1 MGANI
6 TASNGWRISSIY
18 WNRAIYFMAWNVL
31 KEMQGHYG
39 PTSTG
44 EMTMKKLFAIAI
56 LAVLLCLSGQVMAET
71 ITDVCVDNR
80 DGIITDKWKG
90 LMWQIATAGPMN
102 WNDAMSYA
110 SGLSLGGHSDW
121 RLPTT
126 NELKKLY
133 NSPCERMMDVTP
145 GDYWSSNGSSDQAWA
160 VHFHD
165 GVEGRYNA
173 NSDFH
178 VRAVRSAQ

>member
-1 MGANI
+1 MPWI
-6 TASNGWRISSIY
+6 
-18 WNRAIYFMAWNVL
+18 RAILFMAWIVL
-31 KEMQGHYG
+31 KEMQDHYG

-44 EMTMKKLFAIAI
+44 EKIMKKLLAIA
-56 LAVLLCLSGQVMAET
+56 AMAALLCLSGQVMAET

-80 DGIITDKWKG
+80 DGTITDKWKG

-102 WNDAMSYA
+102 RNDAMSFA

-121 RLPTT
+121 RLPAT

-133 NSPCERMMDVTP
+133 NSPCKRMMDVKP